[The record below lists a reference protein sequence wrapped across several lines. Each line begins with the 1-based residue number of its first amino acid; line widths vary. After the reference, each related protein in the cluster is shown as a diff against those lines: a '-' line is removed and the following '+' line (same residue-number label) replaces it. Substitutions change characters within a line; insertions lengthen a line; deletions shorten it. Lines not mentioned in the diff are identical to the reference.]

1 MPPIGLRS
9 SARSARPPCWPR
21 PRAPRVRAA
30 SRGSPPAAR
39 ARRRCRRR
47 SRRCGE
53 CRALAGRWFA
63 ERPAAAGRR
72 RRARR
77 RRRFTAPLHD
87 DRLRGDA
94 HDHGPRRGMGGLAV
108 DCPPPTAGAP
118 GTVMTMYTGWMPPE
132 LGALDAGGVDAG
144 GGEGGLDGGRVV
156 VPGATWVGLVDRAAE
171 VWTGRGRRPACRQG
185 RRRGRWSAPPVP
197 VPGAAAG
204 GHRRRGA
211 IVRDGR
217 RAAALRARRDGEP
230 RRPVAYAVGPAS
242 VGDPLQ
248 PRRRARRLR
257 GAAHRKGEPARR
269 LDARLG
275 RGRGHGAEPPHSL
288 DRRQSDCR
296 RRPAVGHDD
305 HRLERERASAGGH
318 RVAARAVHR
327 TGRHSDRQRRSTRR
341 AVAAGGRA
349 SRAAAGRDA
358 RGARRAAGRG
368 VRRGGGGGGTAARRR
383 LHGVD
388 PLRPRQHGDA
398 RRGLG
403 RAHRSGSDR
412 HPAPVGWVERLLR
425 SPAHRPA
432 RALRPE

>member
-1 MPPIGLRS
+1 MRAGCTPSWRLVRGGRARRTTARTPMPPIGLRS

-53 CRALAGRWFA
+53 CRAPAGRGFA

-185 RRRGRWSAPPVP
+185 RRRGRWSAPRCRCRARPPRGSLSSPVP
-197 VPGAAAG
+197 ACLLGAAGPPGRAT
-204 GHRRRGA
+204 RGA
-211 IVRDGR
+211 
-217 RAAALRARRDGEP
+217 
-230 RRPVAYAVGPAS
+230 
-242 VGDPLQ
+242 
-248 PRRRARRLR
+248 
-257 GAAHRKGEPARR
+257 
-269 LDARLG
+269 
-275 RGRGHGAEPPHSL
+275 
-288 DRRQSDCR
+288 
-296 RRPAVGHDD
+296 
-305 HRLERERASAGGH
+305 
-318 RVAARAVHR
+318 
-327 TGRHSDRQRRSTRR
+327 
-341 AVAAGGRA
+341 
-349 SRAAAGRDA
+349 
-358 RGARRAAGRG
+358 
-368 VRRGGGGGGTAARRR
+368 
-383 LHGVD
+383 
-388 PLRPRQHGDA
+388 
-398 RRGLG
+398 
-403 RAHRSGSDR
+403 
-412 HPAPVGWVERLLR
+412 
-425 SPAHRPA
+425 
-432 RALRPE
+432 